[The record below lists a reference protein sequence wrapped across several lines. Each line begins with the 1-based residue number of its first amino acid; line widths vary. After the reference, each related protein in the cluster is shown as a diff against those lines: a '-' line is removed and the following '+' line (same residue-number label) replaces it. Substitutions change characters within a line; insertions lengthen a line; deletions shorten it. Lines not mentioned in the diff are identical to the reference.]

1 MVGPILRNST
11 CVTNEF
17 SSSNARFVVDCNLAS
32 AGVKGGTAGDVTVF
46 FFWAK
51 DKEGINRQ
59 SNSKFFMVKS
69 MYGVE
74 NTRKELHGY
83 KSKRK
88 EQHNPVLILPETAY
102 AV

>member
-32 AGVKGGTAGDVTVF
+32 AGVEGGTAGDVTVF

-74 NTRKELHGY
+74 NTEKNYTAIKVRG
-83 KSKRK
+83 KSSIT
-88 EQHNPVLILPETAY
+88 LF
-102 AV
+102 